1 MMTGKN
7 ILFAGRTIT
16 IIMALSALIFISCV
30 KPEEEPFER
39 LLEDQVIDSKIFSSS
54 VKYAVLLPEGYDSTT
69 ESYPVVYLL
78 HGYGDDQTSWY
89 KYGLIKYFSDL
100 YADENV
106 PMIFLMPQGFN
117 SYYVNRSSGNL
128 PYMDFFT
135 KELVP
140 EIDSLF
146 RTKKEASQRAVM
158 GYSMGGYGALILP
171 EKNPDLFSISVSL
184 SMSWRTDSQYMAE
197 PQEVFDIQ
205 WGLIFGGLKATGAD
219 RLTTYYKE
227 YSPFHFF
234 DTDDI
239 TPYTGIR
246 MLMDCGDDEES
257 LTVTAVALH
266 NLMLEKGITHE
277 FRVRNGGHSWD
288 YWKRSMPEAL
298 HFISCGF
305 QGIDYPVE
313 PESVEIEKMI
323 SASRYQ
329 IVDIEGT
336 NLNPG
341 IFLPEDYATSEKNYP
356 VIYFF
361 NDYEGV
367 DRIEEAFSVLSFIH
381 NSVLKGSLPASLIIE
396 IPVVTALTEQDLS
409 DVIEYVTASY
419 MTLAGREGKVFL
431 GNGRGAGELAKLAAG
446 FTGEVNSCFL
456 FDAESETALQ
466 LADSLFYYVDYTD
479 KSSDYDVN
487 YQLYLQLR
495 NKDIEHE
502 YRVRQGTPGL
512 TSFINGINGS
522 LSYLSK
528 QLKSE

>member
-1 MMTGKN
+1 MTSGKH
-7 ILFAGRTIT
+7 IKSAGRTLT
-16 IIMALSALIFISCV
+16 IVTALFTLMFVSCV
-30 KPEEEPFER
+30 KSEEQPFER
-39 LLEDQVIDSKIFSSS
+39 LLEDQVIASKIFSSS
-54 VKYAVLLPEGYDSTT
+54 VKYAVLLPAGYDSTT

-78 HGYGDDQTSWY
+78 HGYGDDQTAWY
-89 KYGLIKYFSDL
+89 KHGLIEYFSDF
-100 YADENV
+100 YAEV
-106 PMIFLMPQGFN
+106 PMIFVMPQGFN

-171 EKNPDLFSISVSL
+171 EKNPDMFSISVPL

-197 PQEVFDIQ
+197 PQEVFDSQ
-205 WGLIFGGLKATGAD
+205 WGLIFGGLKDTGTD
-219 RLTTYYKE
+219 RLTDYYKK

-234 DTDDI
+234 DTEDVS
-239 TPYTGIR
+239 PYLGIR

-257 LTVTAVALH
+257 LSVTSGALH
-266 NLMLEKGITHE
+266 NLMSLRGIPHE

-288 YWKRSMPEAL
+288 YWKRSLPEAL
-298 HFISCGF
+298 YFISCGF
-305 QGIDYPVE
+305 QGIDYPAD
-313 PESVEIEKMI
+313 PESVETGELIP
-323 SASRYQ
+323 ASRYTT
-329 IVDIEGT
+329 VDIEGT
-336 NLNPG
+336 TLNPG
-341 IFLPEDYATSEKNYP
+341 VFLPDDYTDSGKEYP

-361 NDYEGV
+361 NDYKEA
-367 DRIEEAFSVLSFIH
+367 DRSEKAVSAISFIH

-396 IPVVTALTEQDLS
+396 IPVENELTGDDLS
-409 DVIEYVTASY
+409 AVLAYTTSSY
-419 MTLAGREGKVFL
+419 RTLPGREGKVFL
-431 GNGRGAGELAKLAAG
+431 GNGQGAGELAKLAAD

-456 FDAESETALQ
+456 FDAEAETALQ
-466 LADSLFYYVDYTD
+466 PAGSLFYYVDYTD
-479 KSSDYDVN
+479 KSLAYEVN

-502 YRVRQGTPGL
+502 YRVRQGTPGFPA
-512 TSFINGINGS
+512 FINGISES

-528 QLKSE
+528 RLKSK